1 MFPLGGEVSL
11 ELIYR
16 EVKKISE
23 RIGFLEDLIEEIIIS
38 ELPRRRLSEEEVKEI
53 KEAIEEMRK
62 GEYVDLEELRS
73 A

>member
-1 MFPLGGEVSL
+1 LSGEVSL

-23 RIGFLEDLIEEIIIS
+23 RIDFLEDLIEEIIIS
-38 ELPRRRLSEEEVKEI
+38 DLPRRRLSDEEVREI
-53 KEAIEEMRK
+53 KKAIEEMRK